1 MASLKRES
9 AGVETEWLLDVASLR
24 DGNM

>member
-1 MASLKRES
+1 MASLKRDS
-9 AGVETEWLLDVASLR
+9 AGVETEWLLDEAALR